1 MSRIQINF
9 PKEHVF
15 STEIKIRITDLN
27 YGGHLG
33 NDSMLSILH
42 ETRVRFLKHLGYS
55 EMNVAGVG
63 IIMADAAI
71 QFKTE
76 AFYGERLKIEIAV
89 GDFNRV
95 SFDIYYR
102 VLSGTREVAVAKTG
116 IVFYNYEAKKVAAVP
131 QEFKLKFESK
141 D

>member
-9 PKEHVF
+9 PNQNVF

-42 ETRVRFLKHLGYS
+42 ETRVRFLKHFGYS

-71 QFKTE
+71 QFKTQ

-89 GDFNRV
+89 GDFSRV
-95 SFDIYYR
+95 SFEIYYR
-102 VLSGTREVAVAKTG
+102 ILSGTREVALAKTG
-116 IVFYNYEAKKVAAVP
+116 IVFYNYETKKVAAVP
-131 QEFKLKFESK
+131 QEFRIKFESK
-141 D
+141 E

>member
-9 PKEHVF
+9 PNQNVF

-42 ETRVRFLKHLGYS
+42 ETRVRFLKHFGYS

-89 GDFNRV
+89 GDFSRV

-102 VLSGTREVAVAKTG
+102 ILSGTREVALAKTG
-116 IVFYNYEAKKVAAVP
+116 IVFYNYETKKVAAVP
-131 QEFKLKFESK
+131 QEFRIKFESK
-141 D
+141 E

>member
-9 PKEHVF
+9 PSEHIY

-42 ETRVRFLKHLGYS
+42 EARVRFLKNFGYT
-55 EMNVAGVG
+55 EMNVEGAG

-76 AFYGERLKIEIAV
+76 AFYGERLKIDIAV
-89 GDFNRV
+89 GDFSRV
-95 SFDIYYR
+95 AFDIYYR
-102 VLSGTREVAVAKTG
+102 VKSGDREVALAKTG
-116 IVFYNYEAKKVAAVP
+116 IVFFDYEKKKVASTP
-131 QEFKLKFESK
+131 ELFRKKMESK

>member
-9 PKEHVF
+9 PNQNVF

-42 ETRVRFLKHLGYS
+42 ETRVRFLKHFGYS

-89 GDFNRV
+89 GDFSRV

-102 VLSGTREVAVAKTG
+102 ILSGTREVALAKTG
-116 IVFYNYEAKKVAAVP
+116 IVFYNYETKKVAAVP
-131 QEFKLKFESK
+131 QEFKIKFESK
-141 D
+141 E

>member
-9 PKEHVF
+9 PNQNVF

-42 ETRVRFLKHLGYS
+42 ETRVRFLKHFGYS

-71 QFKTE
+71 QFKTQ

-89 GDFNRV
+89 GDFSRV

-102 VLSGTREVAVAKTG
+102 ILSGTREVALAKTG
-116 IVFYNYEAKKVAAVP
+116 IVFYNYETKKVAAVP
-131 QEFKLKFESK
+131 QEFRIKFESK
-141 D
+141 E

>member
-9 PKEHVF
+9 PNQNVF

-42 ETRVRFLKHLGYS
+42 ETRVRFLKHFGYS

-71 QFKTE
+71 QFKTA

-89 GDFNRV
+89 GDFSRV

-102 VLSGTREVAVAKTG
+102 ILSGTREVALAKTG
-116 IVFYNYEAKKVAAVP
+116 IVFYNYETKKVAAVP
-131 QEFKLKFESK
+131 QEFKIKFESK
-141 D
+141 E

>member
-9 PKEHVF
+9 PNEHVF

-55 EMNVAGVG
+55 EMNVAGIG

-76 AFYGERLKIEIAV
+76 AFYGERLIIEIAV
-89 GDFNRV
+89 GDFSRV

-102 VLSGTREVAVAKTG
+102 VLSGTREVAIAKTG
-116 IVFYNYEAKKVAAVP
+116 IVFYNYEAKKVAPVP
-131 QEFKLKFESK
+131 ELFKLKFESK
-141 D
+141 E